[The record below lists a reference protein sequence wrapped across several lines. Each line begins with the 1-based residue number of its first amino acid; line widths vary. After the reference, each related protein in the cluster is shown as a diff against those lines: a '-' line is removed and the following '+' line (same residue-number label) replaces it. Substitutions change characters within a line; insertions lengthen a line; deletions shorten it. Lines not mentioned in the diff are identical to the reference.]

1 MQSVPPVF
9 TFHKKGDG
17 PKGTATGKQQRQ
29 SIAIQIAQAENRL
42 VLLAAQGAAGS
53 IPLRPGA
60 IATPAQRLVA
70 ARSEL
75 ALALAA
81 YTEKHPQVKLLRRTI
96 EQLEAESR
104 PEGETESGEDSGSQA
119 SQDPMRSVM
128 PMAVRHALDQLRE
141 QLATTELEL
150 SELDERVGRT
160 PARRE
165 ELAALQEHE
174 TVLRDSYLSFL
185 RKVQEAELAQSLET
199 AQQGARF
206 SVSDRAYPPVKS
218 TQDRI
223 KLLLAGL
230 LLSFAI
236 AAGVGMLLEALDPV
250 LVSKDQIESVGG
262 LPVLGS
268 APRLA

>member
-1 MQSVPPVF
+1 
-9 TFHKKGDG
+9 
-17 PKGTATGKQQRQ
+17 
-29 SIAIQIAQAENRL
+29 
-42 VLLAAQGAAGS
+42 
-53 IPLRPGA
+53 
-60 IATPAQRLVA
+60 
-70 ARSEL
+70 
-75 ALALAA
+75 
-81 YTEKHPQVKLLRRTI
+81 
-96 EQLEAESR
+96 
-104 PEGETESGEDSGSQA
+104 
-119 SQDPMRSVM
+119 M